1 MAERLRGGDLAAS
14 IRDRLSD
21 HVDRLAA
28 RGHRPTLATIHMGTD
43 PGAAT
48 YVEMK
53 QRDCDRLG
61 IDGRHV
67 DIDSDADARTLYD
80 TIEELNADPEVDG
93 IMIQDDTPAHVDWM
107 SAVRRIDPTKDVDG
121 LHPDNLGRLLAGDPR
136 FVPCTP
142 LGIERLLAANGIPIE
157 GSDVVIVNHSNIVG
171 KPLAN
176 LLVQKT
182 DGTAGAAAKSATAA
196 PNATVTVCHS
206 ATTDLA
212 AKTRAADIVVVAVGI
227 PEFLDGS
234 MIAEGATVVDVGV
247 STVDGENG
255 EREQVGDVEVD
266 TVEPKASHLTPN
278 PGGVGPMTRAMLLH
292 NTVRAAGLRADVDR
306 TLVPDRASSKAG
318 R

>member
-1 MAERLRGGDLAAS
+1 MAERLDGRALAAS
-14 IRDRLSD
+14 VRNELSD
-21 HVDRLAA
+21 HVDQLAA
-28 RGHRPTLATIHMGTD
+28 HGHRPTLATVHMGTD
-43 PGAAT
+43 ASAAT

-67 DIDSDADARTLYD
+67 DIDADASAQTLYD

-93 IMIQDDTPAHVDWM
+93 IMVQDDTPAHVDWM
-107 SAVRRIDPTKDVDG
+107 AAVRRIDPEKDVDG
-121 LHPDNLGRLLAGDPR
+121 LHPDNLGRLMAGDPR

-142 LGIERLLAANGIPIE
+142 LGVERLLAESGVPIE
-157 GSDVVIVNHSNIVG
+157 GADVVIVNHSNIVG

-182 DGTAGAAAKSATAA
+182 DGTAGAAAKAATAA

-206 ATTDLA
+206 ATEDLA

-234 MIAEGATVVDVGV
+234 MITEGATVVDVGV
-247 STVDGENG
+247 STVERANG
-255 EREQVGDVEVD
+255 EREQVGDVAVE
-266 TVEPKASHLTPN
+266 TIEPKASHLTPN
-278 PGGVGPMTRAMLLH
+278 PGGVGPMTRAMLMY
-292 NTVRAAGLRADVDR
+292 NTVRAAGLRADIDR
-306 TLVPDRASSKAG
+306 RVPLGQVSL
-318 R
+318 

>member
-1 MAERLRGGDLAAS
+1 MAERLDGGNLAAS

-21 HVDRLAA
+21 HVDQLAA
-28 RGHRPTLATIHMGTD
+28 YGHRPTLATVHMGTD

-67 DIDSDADARTLYD
+67 DIDADADAQALYGA
-80 TIEELNADPEVDG
+80 IEELNADSVVDG

-121 LHPDNLGRLLAGDPR
+121 LHPDNLGRLVAGDPR

-142 LGIERLLAANGIPIE
+142 LGVERLLTAHGIPIE
-157 GSDVVIVNHSNIVG
+157 GADVTIVNHSNIVG

-182 DGTAGAAAKSATAA
+182 DGTTGVAAKAATAA
-196 PNATVTVCHS
+196 PNATVTVCHA
-206 ATTDLA
+206 ATEDLA

-227 PEFLDGS
+227 PAFLDGS
-234 MIAEGATVVDVGV
+234 MITEGTTVVDVGV
-247 STVDGENG
+247 STVEHEDG
-255 EREQVGDVEVD
+255 EREQVGDVDVD
-266 TVEPKASHLTPN
+266 SVESKASHLTPN
-278 PGGVGPMTRAMLLH
+278 PGGVGPMTRAMLMY
-292 NTVRAAGLRADVDR
+292 NTVRAAGLRADLDR
-306 TLVPDRASSKAG
+306 EVLPTDVPQ
-318 R
+318 

>member
-1 MAERLRGGDLAAS
+1 MAQRLEGQELAAS

-21 HVDRLAA
+21 HVDQLTEY
-28 RGHRPTLATIHMGTD
+28 GHRPTLATLHMGAD

-61 IDGRHV
+61 VDGRHV
-67 DIDSDADARTLYD
+67 DIDADADAQTLYD
-80 TIEELNADPEVDG
+80 AIERLNADPDVDG

-142 LGIERLLAANGIPIE
+142 LGIERLLVANGIAVE
-157 GSDVVIVNHSNIVG
+157 GADVAIVNHSNIVG

-182 DGTAGAAAKSATAA
+182 DGAAAAKAATAA

-206 ATTDLA
+206 ATEDLT

-234 MIAEGATVVDVGV
+234 MITQGTAVVDVGV
-247 STVDGENG
+247 STVERENG
-255 EREQVGDVEVD
+255 EREQVGDVEVE
-266 TVEPKASHLTPN
+266 TVDPKASHLTPN
-278 PGGVGPMTRAMLLH
+278 PGGVGPMTRAMLMH
-292 NTVRAAGLRADVDR
+292 NTIRAAGLRADVDR
-306 TLVPDRASSKAG
+306 RLFPEQVSS
-318 R
+318 

>member
-1 MAERLRGGDLAAS
+1 MAQRLEGQELAAS

-21 HVDRLAA
+21 HVDQLTEY
-28 RGHRPTLATIHMGTD
+28 GHRPTLATIHMGTD

-61 IDGRHV
+61 VDGRHV
-67 DIDSDADARTLYD
+67 DIDADADAQTLYD
-80 TIEELNADPEVDG
+80 AIERLNADPDVDG

-142 LGIERLLAANGIPIE
+142 LGIERLLVANGIAVE
-157 GSDVVIVNHSNIVG
+157 GADVAIVNHSNIVG

-182 DGTAGAAAKSATAA
+182 DGAAAAKAATAA

-206 ATTDLA
+206 ATEDLT

-234 MIAEGATVVDVGV
+234 MITQGTAVVDVGV
-247 STVDGENG
+247 STVERENG
-255 EREQVGDVEVD
+255 EREQVGDVEVE
-266 TVEPKASHLTPN
+266 TVDPKASHLTPN
-278 PGGVGPMTRAMLLH
+278 PGGVGPMTRAMLMH
-292 NTVRAAGLRADVDR
+292 NTIRAAGLRADVDR
-306 TLVPDRASSKAG
+306 RLFPEQVSS
-318 R
+318 

>member
-1 MAERLRGGDLAAS
+1 
-14 IRDRLSD
+14 
-21 HVDRLAA
+21 
-28 RGHRPTLATIHMGTD
+28 MGAD

-61 IDGRHV
+61 INGQHV
-67 DIDSDADARTLYD
+67 DIDDDADARALYD
-80 TIEELNADPEVDG
+80 TIERLNADPAVDG

-107 SAVRRIDPTKDVDG
+107 SAVRRIDPAKDVDG
-121 LHPDNLGRLLAGDPR
+121 LHPDNLGRLVAGDPR

-142 LGIERLLAANGIPIE
+142 LGIERLLAANEIPIE
-157 GSDVVIVNHSNIVG
+157 GADVTIVNHSTIVG

-182 DGTAGAAAKSATAA
+182 DGTPGAAAKAATAA

-206 ATTDLA
+206 ATDDLA

-247 STVDGENG
+247 STVEREGG
-255 EREQVGDVEVD
+255 ERKQVGDVDVE
-266 TVEPKASHLTPN
+266 TVEPRADHLTPN
-278 PGGVGPMTRAMLLH
+278 PGGVGPMTRAMLIY
-292 NTVRAAGLRADVDR
+292 NTVRAAGLRADVDQQLLPGR
-306 TLVPDRASSKAG
+306 VSS
-318 R
+318 

>member
-1 MAERLRGGDLAAS
+1 MVEWLDGGDLAAS
-14 IRDRLSD
+14 IHDRLSE

-28 RGHRPTLATIHMGTD
+28 HGHRPTLATVHMGTD

-61 IDGRHV
+61 IDGQHV
-67 DIDSDADARTLYD
+67 DIDADADARTLYD

-93 IMIQDDTPAHVDWM
+93 IMLQDDTPTHVDWM
-107 SAVRRIDPTKDVDG
+107 AAVRRIDPTKDVDG
-121 LHPDNLGRLLAGDPR
+121 LHPDNLGRLMAGDPR

-142 LGIERLLAANGIPIE
+142 LGIERLLSANRVPTE
-157 GSDVVIVNHSNIVG
+157 GADVTIVNHSNVVG

-176 LLVQKT
+176 LLVHKT
-182 DGTAGAAAKSATAA
+182 DGTSGAAAKAATAA

-206 ATTDLA
+206 ATEELT

-234 MIAEGATVVDVGV
+234 MISEGATVIDVGV
-247 STVDGENG
+247 STV
-255 EREQVGDVEVD
+255 EREDGAREQIGDVEVD
-266 TVEPKASHLTPN
+266 TVAPKASHLTPN
-278 PGGVGPMTRAMLLH
+278 PGGVGPMTRAMLMY

-306 TLVPDRASSKAG
+306 QFVPDRIAG
-318 R
+318 

>member
-1 MAERLRGGDLAAS
+1 MAERLEGDDLAAS

-21 HVDRLAA
+21 HIDQLAA
-28 RGHRPTLATIHMGTD
+28 RGHRPTLATVHMGTD

-67 DIDSDADARTLYD
+67 DIDADADARALYD
-80 TIEELNADPEVDG
+80 VVEELNADPEVDG

-107 SAVRRIDPTKDVDG
+107 SAVRRIDPAKDVDG
-121 LHPDNLGRLLAGDPR
+121 LHPDNLGRLMAGDPR

-142 LGIERLLAANGIPIE
+142 LGVERLLTASRVPIE
-157 GSDVVIVNHSNIVG
+157 GADVVIVNHSNIVG

-182 DGTAGAAAKSATAA
+182 DGTAGVAAKAATAA

-206 ATTDLA
+206 ATEDLA

-227 PEFLDGS
+227 PAFLDGS
-234 MIAEGATVVDVGV
+234 MITEGATVVDVGV
-247 STVDGENG
+247 STVERDDG
-255 EREQVGDVEVD
+255 EREQVGDVEIE
-266 TVEPKASHLTPN
+266 TVAPKASHLTPN
-278 PGGVGPMTRAMLLH
+278 PGGVGPMTRAMLMY
-292 NTVRAAGLRADVDR
+292 NTVRAAGLRADIDGQHLPNR
-306 TLVPDRASSKAG
+306 LAQ
-318 R
+318 

>member
-1 MAERLRGGDLAAS
+1 MAQRLEGQDEAAS
-14 IRDRLSD
+14 IRDRLRG
-21 HVDRLAA
+21 HVDQLAGY
-28 RGHRPTLATIHMGTD
+28 GHRPTLATIHMGTD

-61 IDGRHV
+61 VDGRHI
-67 DIDSDADARTLYD
+67 DIDADADARALYD
-80 TIEELNADPEVDG
+80 TIERLNADPEVDG

-121 LHPDNLGRLLAGDPR
+121 LHPDNLGRLLVGDPR

-142 LGIERLLAANGIPIE
+142 LGIERLLIANGITVE
-157 GSDVVIVNHSNIVG
+157 GADVAIVNHSNIVG

-182 DGTAGAAAKSATAA
+182 DGAAGAAAKAATAA

-206 ATTDLA
+206 ATEDLT

-234 MIAEGATVVDVGV
+234 MITEGTAVIDVGV
-247 STVDGENG
+247 STVERENG
-255 EREQVGDVEVD
+255 EREQVGDVEVE
-266 TVEPKASHLTPN
+266 TVDPKASHLTPN
-278 PGGVGPMTRAMLLH
+278 PGGVGPMTRAMLMH
-292 NTVRAAGLRADVDR
+292 NTVRAAGLRADIDR
-306 TLVPDRASSKAG
+306 GLLPDQVSS
-318 R
+318 